1 MSRLRINTPDEAEL
15 TMEHLY
21 LDLERHI
28 AASTPGL
35 CPVDMQISFLRL
47 CHAQSCGKCVPCR
60 VGLGQLVRLMTDVLE
75 HRATMETL
83 DLIEE
88 TARNIEV
95 SADCAIGYD
104 AARMVLNGLK
114 GCRKDYISHIRKG
127 LCTAGITQ
135 PVPCVAMC
143 PAGVDIPGY
152 IALVAEE
159 RYGDAVRLIR
169 KDNPFPTACA
179 MVCEH
184 PCEARCRRNMIDSA
198 VNIRGLK
205 RMAVD
210 HAPADTVL
218 VPANQPDT
226 GKKVAI
232 VGGGPSGLS
241 AAYYLAL
248 MGHKVD
254 VYEEKPH
261 LGGMLRYGIPA
272 YRFPRERLQED
283 IDAILSTGVTVH
295 MNVNVGKDVTIR
307 ELHERFDAVYVAI
320 GAQTNKESGL
330 KADGELKDSCVVSA
344 VEMLRNVDTE
354 NQLNLKDKKVV
365 VIGGGNVA
373 MDCTRTAIRM
383 GAEKVTV
390 VYRRRRGDMT
400 ALPDEVEGA
409 IAEGAEVMTLGAP
422 AKIET
427 DHNGN
432 VVSLL
437 VQPQIVGAID
447 AQGRPSPGNA
457 SVDPVS
463 VPCDVVITAIGQ
475 GIETSHFEEFGLSVK
490 RGVLQAMDD
499 SLEGEIPGV
508 FVGGCRWRLS
518 GR

>member
-1 MSRLRINTPDEAEL
+1 MSRLRINSPDEAEL

-179 MVCEH
+179 MVC
-184 PCEARCRRNMIDSA
+184 
-198 VNIRGLK
+198 
-205 RMAVD
+205 
-210 HAPADTVL
+210 
-218 VPANQPDT
+218 
-226 GKKVAI
+226 
-232 VGGGPSGLS
+232 
-241 AAYYLAL
+241 
-248 MGHKVD
+248 
-254 VYEEKPH
+254 
-261 LGGMLRYGIPA
+261 
-272 YRFPRERLQED
+272 
-283 IDAILSTGVTVH
+283 
-295 MNVNVGKDVTIR
+295 
-307 ELHERFDAVYVAI
+307 
-320 GAQTNKESGL
+320 
-330 KADGELKDSCVVSA
+330 
-344 VEMLRNVDTE
+344 
-354 NQLNLKDKKVV
+354 
-365 VIGGGNVA
+365 
-373 MDCTRTAIRM
+373 
-383 GAEKVTV
+383 
-390 VYRRRRGDMT
+390 
-400 ALPDEVEGA
+400 
-409 IAEGAEVMTLGAP
+409 
-422 AKIET
+422 
-427 DHNGN
+427 
-432 VVSLL
+432 
-437 VQPQIVGAID
+437 
-447 AQGRPSPGNA
+447 
-457 SVDPVS
+457 
-463 VPCDVVITAIGQ
+463 
-475 GIETSHFEEFGLSVK
+475 
-490 RGVLQAMDD
+490 
-499 SLEGEIPGV
+499 
-508 FVGGCRWRLS
+508 
-518 GR
+518 